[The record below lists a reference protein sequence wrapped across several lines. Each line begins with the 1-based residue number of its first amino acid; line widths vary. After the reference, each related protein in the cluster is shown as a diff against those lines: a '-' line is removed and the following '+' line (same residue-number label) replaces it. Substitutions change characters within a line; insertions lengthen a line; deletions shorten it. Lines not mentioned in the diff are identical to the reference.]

1 MMSCSKI
8 AFGFFCKVLWKNPSE
23 LFGQPNNWEN
33 HTKGNFPDKTVF
45 QFISDLQW
53 KTKSHCGPCAGER
66 ISHEDKLKGSW
77 SVRKTD
83 GFSGN
88 PLSLPASG
96 AIRPIDICR
105 HFDLVYPTWIPLSSG
120 SEVFNLSLKNYPPTN
135 QFLNQVKQT
144 EWPRQE
150 KKGKWIS
157 VGSGMVSLV
166 YLPRRETLLYKE
178 SWWMNWWNPEGFSEV
193 QRTVTVEAGDMF
205 TLICCAIQ
213 PWSNSCS
220 VSQSLEIS

>member
-23 LFGQPNNWEN
+23 LFGQPNNWKN
-33 HTKGNFPDKTVF
+33 HMKGNFPDKTVF

-88 PLSLPASG
+88 PQSLPASG

-120 SEVFNLSLKNYPPTN
+120 TEVFNLSLKNYPPTN

-150 KKGKWIS
+150 KKRK
-157 VGSGMVSLV
+157 VDLSGVRNGVFGLFAQERNPALQRKLV
-166 YLPRRETLLYKE
+166 NELMKPWRVLRGTANSDCGGRRHVYTNML
-178 SWWMNWWNPEGFSEV
+178 
-193 QRTVTVEAGDMF
+193 
-205 TLICCAIQ
+205 C
-213 PWSNSCS
+213 NSAL
-220 VSQSLEIS
+220 VK